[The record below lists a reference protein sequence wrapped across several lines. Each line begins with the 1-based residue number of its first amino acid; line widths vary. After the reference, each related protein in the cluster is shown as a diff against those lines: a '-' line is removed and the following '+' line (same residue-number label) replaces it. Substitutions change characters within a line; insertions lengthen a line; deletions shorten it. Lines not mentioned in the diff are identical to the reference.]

1 MDIETKSGRLTI
13 TAEGVTIGKSA
24 ATMRALLQKPRI
36 INRDQIVGIQTHDGR
51 RYLTGARMA
60 GAVLTGGVALL
71 APKKR
76 EASVIIVVKE
86 AEIIELGLSRA
97 EAKRA
102 EGISVLVRSLG
113 YAPKE

>member
-1 MDIETKSGRLTI
+1 MDIETKAGRLTI
-13 TAEGVTIGKSA
+13 TAEGVTIGRSA
-24 ATMRALLQKPRI
+24 GTMRALLQKPRV
-36 INRDQIVGIQTHDGR
+36 INRDQIVGIQIHDGR
-51 RYLTGARMA
+51 RYLNGGRMA

-71 APKKR
+71 APKRR

-86 AEIIELGLSRA
+86 AEIIELGLTRA